1 MECTLRPFFTI
12 EHFTGYA
19 AVLIRLELVTEQALS
34 DAIEDG
40 WLAMAP
46 AKLVDAYLADR
57 S

>member
-1 MECTLRPFFTI
+1 MECTRRPFFTI

-46 AKLVDAYLADR
+46 PKLVDAYLADR